1 MARAALTAPLLVVAV
16 AAAALGLTGCAGP
29 VATYHNIEGGA
40 IAGPL
45 QPPPGMD
52 EPYRNLAD
60 VPPLPAPV
68 SEAELADVSARLA
81 PVPARQ
87 PSLVPNPAALAGLT
101 LPDGPPP
108 APVVPDIYVPP
119 TPTPHVIT
127 YPAPP
132 PPPAV
137 PAPPKLD
144 GAPVSVAFEP
154 GSAVLGAGTVDALQ
168 KFAAQRGD
176 ATVLVGGFGAPGAV
190 ADEAALE
197 LALNRARAIADALTA
212 AGVPVT
218 QVRMLAMAQGSGGFV
233 QLTY

>member
-1 MARAALTAPLLVVAV
+1 
-16 AAAALGLTGCAGP
+16 
-29 VATYHNIEGGA
+29 
-40 IAGPL
+40 
-45 QPPPGMD
+45 MD

-68 SEAELADVSARLA
+68 TPEELANVSARLA
-81 PVPARQ
+81 PVPAPQ
-87 PSLVPNPAALAGLT
+87 PALVPNPAALAGLT

-127 YPAPP
+127 YAAPP
-132 PPPAV
+132 PPP
-137 PAPPKLD
+137 PPPPRPVD
-144 GAPVSVAFEP
+144 GAPVSLAFKP
-154 GSAVLGAGTVDALQ
+154 GSAVLESGVVDALQ

-176 ATVLVGGFGAPGAV
+176 ATVLVGGFGETGAV
-190 ADEAALE
+190 ADETALA

-212 AGVPVT
+212 AGVPAADVT
-218 QVRMLAMAQGSGGFV
+218 MLAMAGGDGGFV

>member
-1 MARAALTAPLLVVAV
+1 MARVAGTAPFWVVAV
-16 AAAALGLTGCAGP
+16 SAAALGLAGCAGP

-60 VPPLPAPV
+60 VPPMPAPV
-68 SEAELADVSARLA
+68 SAAELANVSARLA
-81 PVPARQ
+81 PVPAPQ
-87 PSLVPNPAALAGLT
+87 PGLVPNPAALAGLA
-101 LPDGPPP
+101 LPDGPPA

-119 TPTPHVIT
+119 TPAPHVIT

-132 PPPAV
+132 PAPPA
-137 PAPPKLD
+137 PALPKAE
-144 GAPVSVAFEP
+144 GAPFSVAFEP

-190 ADEAALE
+190 ADESALD
-197 LALNRARAIADALTA
+197 LAVNRARAIADALTA
-212 AGVPVT
+212 DGVPVT
-218 QVRMLAMAQGSGGFV
+218 EVRMLAMAQGSGGFV